1 MVTIEIDGGASVN
14 KSAQYLIPL
23 VVLASADAGGA
34 EGFRAT
40 EVMKSAVTIRGQSIR
55 YPATANPEV
64 TAMLVEL
71 APGGTSDRHQHPVP
85 PYIQVLQGTLTV
97 EFDDGSRQSFEA
109 GRGFLE
115 AVDTW
120 HTARNLGQDPVKFL
134 VVFMGEQGK
143 SNFMR

>member
-1 MVTIEIDGGASVN
+1 MN
-14 KSAQYLIPL
+14 KSARSLIPIVL
-23 VVLASADAGGA
+23 LASADASGA

-40 EVMKSAVTIRGQSIR
+40 EVMKGAVTILGQSIR

-71 APGGTSDRHQHPVP
+71 APGGASDRHQHPIP

-115 AVDTW
+115 VVDTW

-143 SNFMR
+143 LNFVR

>member
-1 MVTIEIDGGASVN
+1 MD

-23 VVLASADAGGA
+23 VLLASADAGGA

-40 EVMKSAVTIRGQSIR
+40 E
-55 YPATANPEV
+55 
-64 TAMLVEL
+64 AMLVEL
-71 APGGTSDRHQHPVP
+71 APGGASDRHQHPIP

-120 HTARNLGQDPVKFL
+120 HTARNLGEDPVKFL